1 MIRISDI
8 HSVTEFQRNPKG
20 LLGKIRETQN
30 PTVLTVNGKAEFVVQ
45 AAESY
50 ELLLDRLKQ
59 AEDTEAIRT
68 GLMQSLSGNV
78 RPAEDYFA
86 EFELKHGI

>member
-1 MIRISDI
+1 MIRLSDI

-20 LLGKIRETQN
+20 LLGKIRESQN
-30 PTVLTVNGKAEFVVQ
+30 PAILTVNGKAEFVLQ

-59 AEDTEAIRT
+59 AEDTEAIRA
-68 GLMQSLSGNV
+68 GLLQSLRGNV
-78 RPAEDYFA
+78 RPADDFFR
-86 EFELKHGI
+86 EFELKHGL